1 MYTFID
7 KLFLVLVFFMY
18 LLISPILFI
27 TIPSDEVQ
35 KNNVQ
40 PIIISIFFTYSFFFY
55 VMIGSD
61 CIFKKTIGYG
71 LSVLPLLLLS
81 NMIDP

>member
-7 KLFLVLVFFMY
+7 KLFILLVFVMY

-35 KNNVQ
+35 TNNVQ
-40 PIIISIFFTYSFFFY
+40 PVIISIFLTYSFFFY

-61 CIFKKTIGYG
+61 CIFKKTMGYG
-71 LSVLPLLLLS
+71 LAVAPLLFLS
-81 NMIDP
+81 NLVDP